1 MYAVFIAY
9 TFTVGVVGGVLAA
22 VAAVQSRRERAARQ
36 NRLGQSREPRPP
48 LPRRDTDW
56 QRLTDLQNKARAEID
71 QAARE
76 RGNAKGANAGD
87 ARAFGLHTRMP
98 AALDADKETDGEG
111 KSKVL

>member
-48 LPRRDTDW
+48 LPRRLPERVHTADSCHCADCDALVEQLRITVAVA
-56 QRLTDLQNKARAEID
+56 LARAEAASID
-71 QAARE
+71 SEWAE
-76 RGNAKGANAGD
+76 MNGGA
-87 ARAFGLHTRMP
+87 
-98 AALDADKETDGEG
+98 
-111 KSKVL
+111 S